1 MNDQHTN
8 EDVPHMREML
18 YIFVTKHKN
27 SRWPSMISTQLT
39 QRAVNL
45 NMTVINMFFKILH
58 PLYAIKNHYKW
69 IFLLWLKNLFIM
81 RFFFFQKRNLLIEI
95 SKPCDQHH
103 NSIFLITSLYM
114 SIIHIKRT
122 SNHFL
127 ISHKL
132 IIDTIF
138 LWTDYNRLY

>member
-1 MNDQHTN
+1 
-8 EDVPHMREML
+8 
-18 YIFVTKHKN
+18 
-27 SRWPSMISTQLT
+27 MIKKL
-39 QRAVNL
+39 
-45 NMTVINMFFKILH
+45 IYYEI
-58 PLYAIKNHYKW
+58 
-69 IFLLWLKNLFIM
+69 
-81 RFFFFQKRNLLIEI
+81 FFFQKRNLLIEI

-138 LWTDYNRLY
+138 L